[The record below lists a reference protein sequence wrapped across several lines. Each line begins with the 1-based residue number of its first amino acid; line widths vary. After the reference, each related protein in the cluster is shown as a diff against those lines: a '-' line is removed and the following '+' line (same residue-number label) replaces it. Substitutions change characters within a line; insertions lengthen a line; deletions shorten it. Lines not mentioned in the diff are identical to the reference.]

1 MHAGVDAIARARHPS
16 SARENTWFVP
26 SGGSYSIYDGFR
38 SNRTF
43 RAGPPFSRVVI
54 TGLIPDLKHPSGDG
68 SSQFLLNA
76 LRWAG
81 QGSRP
86 GLVVLADP
94 VALDAWLPVTW
105 RIPQPVSYCTDDV
118 RVDPDEAAH
127 PVNAGLTSD
136 VLSNW
141 SCSAWLFFAS
151 DIPGWTTLHRLSG
164 GQPVTVVRDFCGPSA
179 TDCDGDGVSDDID
192 NCFFTP
198 NPDQNDATSAALAHA
213 FQAKPVCD

>member
-1 MHAGVDAIARARHPS
+1 MRSLARVIRLVFVLLPASAMATVEIGLHDFGAGSAALDHLVTSHGFDAHYTRYDAAAFETVMDF
-16 SARENTWFVP
+16 SAENAWFVP

-118 RVDPDEAAH
+118 RLDPDEAAH

-151 DIPGWTTLHRLSG
+151 DIPGWTTLHRDRKS
-164 GQPVTVVRDFCGPSA
+164 VV
-179 TDCDGDGVSDDID
+179 
-192 NCFFTP
+192 
-198 NPDQNDATSAALAHA
+198 
-213 FQAKPVCD
+213 